1 MRRKFIFLVFL
12 VVLFCVPVFVIAQTV
27 TTIESGGYYTAL
39 TKDASGNIYTT
50 RYNAGSDRYDLIKY
64 TNGAGSPQVILGGL
78 PYVSNGYPWG
88 VAVASNGDIY
98 VASYAAN
105 NIIKLPY
112 NSSAGS
118 YGTATT
124 LVSGNYYS
132 ALVIDAAD
140 NLYTLEYASATSD
153 YAIVKYPAGSAAG
166 TQLYHGLVVDSGYQ
180 VPTGLAFAPNGDIYV
195 TDGFNSNA
203 GDLGAVYHFTESSN
217 YTAHTTI
224 SSNKYSSSVALD
236 PQGNLYVAE
245 YNGSTY
251 VLNLYSGGGGTP
263 VKITDLELG
272 SDFYPWGVVAL
283 NSKNIYFVTGSSG
296 SGGALKH
303 LLTIPEVPASNI
315 SFTGTTAS
323 STTISWTNGS
333 GVRRS
338 VFMRA
343 GSTGTAS
350 PANGTVYT
358 ANTLFGSGSQIG
370 SSGWFCIYSG
380 TGNTVNVTGLSA
392 TTGYR
397 VMVIEDNGSSYYQAA
412 TAINNPVNVTTTAAL
427 SVTFGPIS
435 AILGRDALKVQWT
448 TVAETNNDYFEVQAS
463 VNGEDFQTLGRVS
476 AKAVDGDG
484 AATRRY
490 AFEQNRNKLSH
501 GWMVVPFIVLLLLLP
516 GMLLSK
522 RRSAFIFLLGC
533 VIATGSCTKS
543 AEIGY
548 MENRK
553 LYIRIVSVDQEGVK
567 EYSKVVIAKEEL

>member
-1 MRRKFIFLVFL
+1 MRRKFTFFVF
-12 VVLFCVPVFVIAQTV
+12 LFCVPVFVIAQTV
-27 TTIESGGYYTAL
+27 TTIETGGYYTAL

-50 RYNAGSDRYDLIKY
+50 RYNAGSSHYDLIKY
-64 TNGAGSPQVILGGL
+64 TDGTGSPQVILGGL

-88 VAVASNGDIY
+88 VAVASNGDVY

-118 YGTATT
+118 YGMATT
-124 LVSGNYYS
+124 LVSGNYYA

-166 TQLYHGLVVDSGYQ
+166 TQLYHGLVTGPGYQ
-180 VPTGLAFAPNGDIYV
+180 APTGLALAPNGDMYV
-195 TDGFNSNA
+195 TDGFAGSA
-203 GDLGAVYHFTESSN
+203 GDLGAVYHFTKSSN

-251 VLNLYSGGGGTP
+251 VLNQYSGGAGTP
-263 VKITDLELG
+263 VKVADLELG
-272 SDFYPWGVVAL
+272 SNFYPWGIVAL

-303 LLTIPEVPASNI
+303 LLATPEIPASNI

-338 VFMRA
+338 VFMKT
-343 GSTGTAS
+343 GSTGTAA
-350 PANGTVYT
+350 PVNGTVYT

-370 SSGWFCIYSG
+370 SGGWFCIYNG

-392 TTGYR
+392 TTDYR
-397 VMVIEDNGSSYYQAA
+397 VMVIEDNGSSYYQVASA
-412 TAINNPVNVTTTAAL
+412 VSNPVNVTTTAAL
-427 SVTFGPIS
+427 PVTFGPIS
-435 AILGRDALKVQWT
+435 AILGKDALNVQWT

-463 VNGEDFQTLGRVS
+463 VNGEDFQTIGRVS
-476 AKAVDGDG
+476 AKAVDGDD
-484 AATRRY
+484 AATRSY
-490 AFEQNRNKLSH
+490 AFEQNRNKLSY
-501 GWMVVPFIVLLLLLP
+501 GWMVIPFIVLLLLLP
-516 GMLLSK
+516 GMLSSR

-533 VIATGSCTKS
+533 VIATGSCSKS
-543 AEIGY
+543 AEINY
-548 MENRK
+548 LENQK
-553 LYIRIVSVDQEGVK
+553 LYIRVVSVDQEGGK
-567 EYSKVVIAKEEL
+567 EYSKVVIAKEAL